1 MFALFGFSL
10 DRSENSIN
18 KLYSMYNIPI
28 FQTRAV
34 IAAYANRY
42 LCGNKINLGFITDA
56 DYIFTFF

>member
-1 MFALFGFSL
+1 MFAL
-10 DRSENSIN
+10 
-18 KLYSMYNIPI
+18 YNIPIFAVTI

-34 IAAYANRY
+34 KAAYNNRY